1 MEKDPLQPFF
11 EYLHKLR
18 ASKKVE
24 MIDFRSRLLRS
35 FPNLS
40 AEQATAIVNLWL
52 LENPYKYLE
61 KTI

>member
-1 MEKDPLQPFF
+1 MKKDLLQPFF

-24 MIDFRSRLLRS
+24 MIDFRSRLLKS

-40 AEQATAIVNLWL
+40 TEQATAIVNLWF
-52 LENPYKYLE
+52 LENPCKYLE
-61 KTI
+61 R

>member
-1 MEKDPLQPFF
+1 MMEKDPLQPFF

-24 MIDFRSRLLRS
+24 MIEFRPRLLKS

-40 AEQATAIVNLWL
+40 TEHATAIVNLWL

-61 KTI
+61 R